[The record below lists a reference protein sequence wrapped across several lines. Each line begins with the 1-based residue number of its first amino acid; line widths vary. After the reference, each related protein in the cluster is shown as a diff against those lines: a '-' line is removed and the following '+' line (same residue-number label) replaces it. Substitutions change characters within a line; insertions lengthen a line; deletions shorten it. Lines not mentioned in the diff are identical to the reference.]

1 MGSVKRRRAVRSDGY
16 TRGMETITFKCPKDH
31 VYTVPASFAGKKTV
45 CKVCGAA
52 FVIQPIQP
60 PLEEPPPAEP
70 LPVEEVPEAVPM
82 PVEDVNAGFLA
93 AAPPFQGLPGFPA
106 GPAAAPV
113 GVPYSS
119 PPPFAPAA
127 FPQPFEPAA
136 VPEPEPVA
144 EGASSLD
151 FDQIQNG
158 TARLVARLWAERGH
172 GGIVELHLVGGSPIL
187 PEFYDPYLS
196 DGTHGLF
203 ANHLP
208 DGTITLTAVRWD
220 AVQKVIVRKVEG
232 LPDGMFEA
240 FET

>member
-1 MGSVKRRRAVRSDGY
+1 
-16 TRGMETITFKCPKDH
+16 METITFSCPEGH
-31 VYTVPASFAGKKTV
+31 CYTVPASFAGKKTV

-52 FVIQPIQP
+52 FVIQPRQP
-60 PLEEPPPAEP
+60 AQGEPPSAEP
-70 LPVEEVPEAVPM
+70 LLAEPLFAKPLLAKEVPEAVASPADD
-82 PVEDVNAGFLA
+82 PSARFLS
-93 AAPPFQGLPGFPA
+93 AAPPFQGLPAFPP
-106 GPAAAPV
+106 GPAAA
-113 GVPYSS
+113 GEAAFASQ
-119 PPPFAPAA
+119 PPFAAAA

-136 VPEPEPVA
+136 MPFPQPVVEEA
-144 EGASSLD
+144 GGVD

-172 GGIVELHLVGGSPIL
+172 GGIVELHLSGGSPIL

-208 DGTITLTAVRWD
+208 DGTVTLTAVRWD